1 MLEWNLWCIKVYKQL
16 QQGQN
21 EDTQSQSWVNSKKI
35 KNLSAYPIA
44 GKWWGRK
51 HFPFAA
57 LPVHMSLVQVNMLCS
72 IDQGKCKDPP
82 FDKDETCE
90 CPKTAF
96 GLHSGGNTGVFNG
109 VSMNL
114 SFGAPSTTR
123 TGKWRIMGSPAQN
136 KNRAGGHS
144 YLDINGICF
153 DMFWHVAR
161 LRVGSPMSTDF
172 VPWANI
178 DPHHSP
184 HPRCAVATL
193 RLWHVMQ

>member
-21 EDTQSQSWVNSKKI
+21 EDTQSQSWVNSRKI

-114 SFGAPSTTR
+114 SFGALPLPVQLELASEGLWDLLLKTKTV
-123 TGKWRIMGSPAQN
+123 
-136 KNRAGGHS
+136 
-144 YLDINGICF
+144 L
-153 DMFWHVAR
+153 V
-161 LRVGSPMSTDF
+161 V
-172 VPWANI
+172 
-178 DPHHSP
+178 
-184 HPRCAVATL
+184 TL
-193 RLWHVMQ
+193 T